1 MGDERMMMSR
11 LILVVLVAGGCGRG
25 VVAGPGAPAPGAVPA
40 GAIHWTRTAAEHRAV
55 FLQTYRWAEQRVREL
70 AAGKAGGTWAV
81 ILDADET
88 VIDNSTYQSE
98 RAAAG
103 LGYSEESWTEWIERR
118 AATALPGALPFMQVV
133 RGLGG
138 RVVIVTNRT
147 EAQCEDT
154 RANFTTLG
162 LVVDLML
169 CRPPESSDKNPRFAA
184 VQNGTAVAGVPALE
198 VLMWVGDNIQDF
210 PRLTQQITQQGESQF
225 ASFGG
230 RFIILPNPMYGS
242 WERNP
247 AR

>member
-1 MGDERMMMSR
+1 
-11 LILVVLVAGGCGRG
+11 VPVAE
-25 VVAGPGAPAPGAVPA
+25 ASLSS
-40 GAIHWTRTAAEHRAV
+40 IHWTRTAAEHRAA

-70 AAGKAGGTWAV
+70 AAGKAGGSWAV

-88 VIDNSTYQSE
+88 VIDNSTYQRE
-98 RAAAG
+98 RAVAR
-103 LGYSEESWTEWIERR
+103 LGYSEESWTEWVRR
-118 AATALPGALPFMQVV
+118 RQATALPGASQFIEAV

-147 EAQCEDT
+147 QAQCDDT
-154 RANFTTLG
+154 RVNFTAIG
-162 LVVDLML
+162 IIVDMML

-184 VQNGTAVAGVPALE
+184 VQNGTAVAGVPAVE

-210 PRLTQQITQQGESQF
+210 PGLTQQITQQGETQF
-225 ASFGG
+225 ASFGS